1 MNNGSNLIQYVA
13 DHHNN
18 TIVVLEAP
26 GPVDMAQWNAH
37 PNVTAILFSYFGGQE
52 MGSAV
57 ANVAFGQV
65 NPSGKLPFT
74 LAKQVSDYPLNLYN
88 GSITLDPIAKFTEGD
103 FIDYKVSLTHHS
115 VHSCAPLTFR
125 RCSTLMLR
133 VLSRCTSLA
142 TGCPTRRESDL
153 TFL

>member
-74 LAKQVSDYPLNLYN
+74 LAKQVSEYPLNLYN
-88 GSITLDPIAKFTEGD
+88 GSITLDPIANFTEGD
-103 FIDYKVSLTHHS
+103 FIDYKVSLKRPGLSFGRSAHVSSLQHFDAAS
-115 VHSCAPLTFR
+115 VEPLYEFGYGLSY
-125 RCSTLMLR
+125 ST
-133 VLSRCTSLA
+133 
-142 TGCPTRRESDL
+142 
-153 TFL
+153 